1 MVLWEARL
9 ESARRPCIAWR
20 WYDPFNPTKSP
31 VFSLSLRLLDCSNPS
46 NGIDTMSCPRI
57 TPRHLAVSITAMLMG
72 ALSSLATASTST
84 SFPDAAASD
93 PAKLGWMIGSPP
105 PADRTVGFEDGSY
118 FQFPAMRWSVSNFR
132 QLMPT
137 INVSRGLGAPV
148 PLQSAL
154 RNDIDAISFV
164 PLGAKASMTW
174 DQSLAATYTDGIVV
188 MHRGKVVY
196 ERYFGV
202 LKPEGQ
208 HAAMSVTKSVVGT
221 LGAMLIAEGLIDPSK
236 HVADYV
242 PELASSAFGSAT
254 VRQVLDMTTGLKYSE
269 DYADP
274 NAEVWAHAKAG
285 SPLPKPKDYTGPR
298 SYYEFLQT
306 VQLQGEH
313 GRAFAYKTVNSDV
326 LGWVIARVTGRN
338 VAQLLSERIWSR
350 LGAEQDAYFTVDSI
364 GTPFAGGGLN
374 TGLRDLA
381 RFGEMLRND
390 GAFNGQQ
397 IVPKAV
403 VDDIRHGGEK
413 QAFAKAGYD
422 LLKGW
427 SYRSM
432 WWVTDKDGGAFMAR
446 GVYGQRIYVD
456 PNAEMVIVRYAS
468 HPVAANSANDPVT
481 LPAFEAM
488 AQYLSRLP

>member
-1 MVLWEARL
+1 
-9 ESARRPCIAWR
+9 
-20 WYDPFNPTKSP
+20 
-31 VFSLSLRLLDCSNPS
+31 
-46 NGIDTMSCPRI
+46 MSHPRI
-57 TPRHLAVSITAMLMG
+57 SSRRLAVSITAVLT
-72 ALSSLATASTST
+72 AFLSSLSTASTPT
-84 SFPDAAASD
+84 TFPDAAASD
-93 PAKLGWMIGSPP
+93 PATLGWMMGSPP
-105 PADRTVGFEDGSY
+105 PADRTLRFEDGSY
-118 FQFPAMRWSVSNFR
+118 YQFPAMRWSVSNFR

-154 RNDIDAISFV
+154 RSDIDALGFV

-174 DQSLAATYTDGIVV
+174 EQSLAATYTDGIVV

-221 LGAMLIAEGLIDPSK
+221 LGAMLVAEGRIDADK

-242 PELASSAFGSAT
+242 PELANSAFGSAT
-254 VRQVLDMTTGLKYSE
+254 VRQVLDMTTALKYSE

-313 GRAFAYKTVNSDV
+313 GSAFAYKTVNSDV

-403 VDDIRHGGEK
+403 VDDIRHGSDK

-432 WWVTDKDGGAFMAR
+432 WWVTNKEGGAFMAR
-446 GVYGQRIYVD
+446 GVHGQRIYVD
-456 PNAEMVIVRYAS
+456 PKAEMVIVRYAS

-481 LPAFEAM
+481 LPAFEAL
-488 AQYLSRLP
+488 AQYLSRLH